1 MFSVLI
7 LTLNEEKTLPS
18 CLASLRGCDDVVV
31 LDSGSTDRTAA
42 IAAAAGARVVVHPF
56 ENFARQRN
64 FAHEAIK
71 FRHPWVFHLDADE
84 QLTEELRSECA
95 AHTASELVD
104 GCYAAPRMLWEGRW
118 IPHCTDYPAW
128 QARFVKARGFTFV
141 QAGHGQR
148 EAPQMRM
155 GRLRANYLHNLSVDG
170 ASGWLVKHHRYA
182 RQEAEA
188 FLAGH
193 ESIGRQVQA
202 LLVGPELAR
211 RRSLKQLSYC
221 LPGRPMLRFFYQ
233 YVLRGGFR
241 DGGPGYR
248 YCRLL
253 ARYEGFADQEIRRLR
268 ADRSSGSGAPTAPA
282 VQSRVVFLNR
292 FYWPDEAAT
301 AQLLT
306 DLAEGLAARGQPITV
321 ITSHDGNPETA
332 RRETNRGVDI
342 IRVPATRW
350 GQRRMLAKAI
360 DHATFALG
368 IRRAVRAEVRTG
380 DWIVAMT
387 DPPALAMI
395 AAAAARR
402 TGVGVIHW
410 LQDLHPEIALALW
423 PSTFLKRLCRPWIRR
438 RNAAWKQAKACV
450 AISRDM
456 ATAVGESGV
465 SAKQIRVIPNW
476 APGGDALAPVAHER
490 NLLRQQWELEGK
502 FVAAYSGNI
511 GRVHIFHPLLAAA
524 ALLRDKPEIVFLFV
538 GTGPRRKTLE
548 LQARRQGLTNVRFQ
562 PAQPRTRLA
571 ESLSVADVHL
581 VTLRPGCEQLVYPS
595 KLYGIA
601 AVARPLV
608 YVGPLECDLARTIQQ
623 VGFGV
628 AVSVDAP
635 ASLALAIRGLQ
646 ADPERRAAM
655 GNAAARWA
663 RDTGGLTSAVT
674 QWEELLGIARSF
686 APTGAAPGE
695 NGPPKSSLS

>member
-56 ENFARQRN
+56 ENFAQQRN
-64 FAHEAIK
+64 FAHEAIE
-71 FRHPWVFHLDADE
+71 FRHPWVLHLDADE

-95 AHTASELVD
+95 AHTASEPVD

-118 IPHCTDYPAW
+118 IPHSTDYPAW

-155 GRLRANYLHNLSVDG
+155 DWLRANYLHNLSADG
-170 ASGWLVKHHRYA
+170 ASGWLAKHRRYA

-188 FLAGH
+188 FLAGR
-193 ESIGRQVQA
+193 GGAGLRLKA
-202 LLVGPELAR
+202 LLVGPGLAR
-211 RRSLKQLSYC
+211 RRALKHLSFC
-221 LPGRPMLRFFYQ
+221 LPGRPALRFLYQ

-253 ARYEGFADQEIRRLR
+253 ARYEGFADQEIRMLR
-268 ADRSSGSGAPTAPA
+268 ASRTSGSGAPTAPA
-282 VQSRVVFLNR
+282 TQPRVVFINR

-306 DLAEGLAARGQPITV
+306 DLAEGLAARGHQVTV
-321 ITSHDGNPETA
+321 IASHDGNPETA
-332 RRETNRGVDI
+332 RREAYRGVAI

-350 GQRRMLAKAI
+350 GRRRMMAKAI

-368 IRRAVRAEVRTG
+368 IRRALRAEVRAG
-380 DWIVAMT
+380 DRIVAMT
-387 DPPALAMI
+387 DPPALALL

-402 TGVGVIHW
+402 TGAGVIHW

-423 PSTFLKRLCRPWIRR
+423 PSRLLARLCQPWMRR
-438 RNAAWKQAKACV
+438 RNTAWHHATACV

-456 ATAVGESGV
+456 AALVGESGV
-465 SAKQIRVIPNW
+465 SEGKVRVIPNW
-476 APGGDALAPVAHER
+476 APGGDAIAPVAPGQ
-490 NLLRQQWELEGK
+490 NLLRQQWGLEGK

-511 GRVHIFHPLLAAA
+511 GRVHLFHPLLAAA
-524 ALLRDKPEIVFLFV
+524 AVLRDEPDIVFLFV
-538 GTGPRRKTLE
+538 GTGPGEKPWRGRCGGKGWPTCVSSPRSRRRGWPKACPL
-548 LQARRQGLTNVRFQ
+548 
-562 PAQPRTRLA
+562 RT
-571 ESLSVADVHL
+571 
-581 VTLRPGCEQLVYPS
+581 C
-595 KLYGIA
+595 I
-601 AVARPLV
+601 
-608 YVGPLECDLARTIQQ
+608 
-623 VGFGV
+623 
-628 AVSVDAP
+628 
-635 ASLALAIRGLQ
+635 
-646 ADPERRAAM
+646 
-655 GNAAARWA
+655 W
-663 RDTGGLTSAVT
+663 
-674 QWEELLGIARSF
+674 
-686 APTGAAPGE
+686 
-695 NGPPKSSLS
+695 